1 MAEILEEVEVY
12 VAPDAWS
19 QAASATN
26 PVRKGRQA
34 AALAAMVQKYLAQG
48 GTITQCEVGA
58 VALQEAMPVHASTCS
73 LERQLSPLT
82 RRARARDVV
91 LCAKID
97 EMLATDTVPKTR
109 AEIQNALGVTKEKL
123 VRLLRRH
130 YYKEQRIAH
139 LLPQVT
145 LEDRWDNIPGEK
157 EALAQRIA
165 QGIDLGMGRDALCGW
180 CGISWGSLLKF
191 SRRYRVELPRKKPG
205 NPNGNRKHGKFC
217 KKDTQ
222 A

>member
-1 MAEILEEVEVY
+1 MAEIIEEVEVY

-19 QAASATN
+19 QAANATN
-26 PVRKGRQA
+26 PVRKGQQA
-34 AALAAMVQKYLAQG
+34 AALAAMVRKYLAQG
-48 GTITQCEVGA
+48 GTITQCAIGA
-58 VALQEAMPVHASTCS
+58 VALQEAVPAHASTCH

-82 RRARARDVV
+82 KRARARDAV
-91 LCAKID
+91 LCAQID
-97 EMLATDTVPKTR
+97 EMLATNTVPRTREEAKKTLHV
-109 AEIQNALGVTKEKL
+109 NKEKL
-123 VRLLRRH
+123 MRLLRRH
-130 YYKEQRIAH
+130 YYKEPRIAH
-139 LLPQVT
+139 LLPQIT

-157 EALAQRIA
+157 EALALRIA
-165 QGIDLGMGRDALCGW
+165 QGIDLGMGRDALCKW

-217 KKDTQ
+217 KKEE